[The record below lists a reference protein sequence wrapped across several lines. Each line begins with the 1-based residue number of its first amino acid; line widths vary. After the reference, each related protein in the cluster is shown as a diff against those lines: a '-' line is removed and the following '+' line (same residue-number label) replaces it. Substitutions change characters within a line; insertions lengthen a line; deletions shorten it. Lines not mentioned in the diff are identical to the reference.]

1 MARQQLPASLTCV
14 ILRHL
19 AGSVLLNT
27 PNAEKNILDG
37 LHDPR
42 PLGRFPAPAVV
53 GRRRHHPH
61 TLLCLV
67 GSLPQ

>member
-1 MARQQLPASLTCV
+1 M
-14 ILRHL
+14 LRRPG
-19 AGSVLLNT
+19 GSVLLST
-27 PNAEKNILDG
+27 PHAEKNILDG

-42 PLGRFPAPAVV
+42 PVGRFPAPSVV

-61 TLLCLV
+61 TLLFLV